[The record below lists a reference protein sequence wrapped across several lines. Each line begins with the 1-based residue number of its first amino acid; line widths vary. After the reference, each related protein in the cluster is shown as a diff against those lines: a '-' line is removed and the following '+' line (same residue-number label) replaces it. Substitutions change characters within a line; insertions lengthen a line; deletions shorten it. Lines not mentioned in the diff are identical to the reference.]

1 MKAPAVDPGGG
12 VPGDPQRSSGAPDQL
27 TIANEVDEL
36 HRVAAW
42 LEQATAH
49 FDWSPRTAFKLDL
62 MLNEALPNI
71 IHYAYTD
78 QEPHHIHLR
87 VEDRLEQVTLEICD
101 DGIAFDPFAQHRCAD
116 DSSLETA
123 APGGRGIP
131 LMVAL
136 SDAREY
142 QRIGQ
147 INRLR
152 VVLGQDE
159 TGDRQYP

>member
-1 MKAPAVDPGGG
+1 MPVDPQ
-12 VPGDPQRSSGAPDQL
+12 PSGAACDQL

-42 LEQATAH
+42 LARASAH
-49 FDWSPRTAFKLDL
+49 FSWSPRIVFKLDL
-62 MLNEALPNI
+62 VLNEALPNI
-71 IHYAYTD
+71 LHYAYTD
-78 QEPHHIHLR
+78 GERHHIRL
-87 VEDRLEQVTLEICD
+87 RLEDHLDQVILEICD
-101 DGIAFDPFAQHRCAD
+101 DGIAFDPFAQRRCAD

-131 LMVAL
+131 LMVAF

-152 VVLGQDE
+152 VVLGKRE
-159 TGDRQYP
+159 TGDRHP